1 MKRGEFQGLS
11 VLLPGVPHVHGLD
24 VFDPH
29 EAMEKTPSPKRNG
42 SYKITGL
49 DIPYTTFPTQRTT
62 R

>member
-1 MKRGEFQGLS
+1 M
-11 VLLPGVPHVHGLD
+11 LLPGVPHVHGLD